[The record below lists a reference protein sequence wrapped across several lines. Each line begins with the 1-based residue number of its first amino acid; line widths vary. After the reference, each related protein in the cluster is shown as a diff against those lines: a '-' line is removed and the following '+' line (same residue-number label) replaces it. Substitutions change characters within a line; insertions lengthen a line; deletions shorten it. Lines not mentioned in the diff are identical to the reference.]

1 MVAPSFVHHSSS
13 VSVRSRRIRP
23 TRLLD
28 WRDANQVEAVYP
40 ASTQPFLLNTVKTHR
55 VKGRNNGGQR
65 VKKGDLK
72 SQNLLSLLEKRRQIT
87 PGH

>member
-1 MVAPSFVHHSSS
+1 MPHRSSITVPQS
-13 VSVRSRRIRP
+13 VSGRAELGLP
-23 TRLLD
+23 D
-28 WRDANQVEAVYP
+28 FWWRDANQVEAVYP